1 MKKIVV
7 FLLAAAILFSACSG
21 RHKVSVGES
30 ISSIHK
36 QYTPY
41 LTINPLSAYEIGG
54 NYWMTI
60 DDGDT
65 VQKLAEFSPD
75 RTCLRTQGLRL
86 IEINDICQLLNVS
99 VDSLTEKLGQ
109 PHIDIGSGFSVPAY
123 ITDDAELLCF
133 ELENDS
139 VVEIILRDLF
149 TGEIVDR
156 VTG

>member
-21 RHKVSVGES
+21 RQKVSVGES

-65 VQKLAEFSPD
+65 VQKLTEFSPD

-109 PHIDIGSGFSVPAY
+109 PHADIGSGFSVPAY
-123 ITDDAELLCF
+123 ITENADLICF
-133 ELENDS
+133 ELENGI

-156 VTG
+156 VAG

>member
-21 RHKVSVGES
+21 GHEISAGES

-41 LTINPLSAYEIGG
+41 PTINPLSAYKIGG

-109 PHIDIGSGFSVPAY
+109 PHADIGSGFSVPAY

-156 VTG
+156 VAG

>member
-30 ISSIHK
+30 ISRIHK

-41 LTINPLSAYEIGG
+41 LTINTLSAYKIGG
-54 NYWMTI
+54 NYWMTL
-60 DDGDT
+60 DDGNT

-109 PHIDIGSGFSVPAY
+109 PHADIGSGFPSRLTLPTTQNFCALNLK
-123 ITDDAELLCF
+123 TTALLK
-133 ELENDS
+133 
-139 VVEIILRDLF
+139 
-149 TGEIVDR
+149 
-156 VTG
+156 

>member
-21 RHKVSVGES
+21 RHKVRVGEP

-86 IEINDICQLLNVS
+86 IEINGIDQLLNVS
-99 VDSLTEKLGQ
+99 LDSLTEKLGQ
-109 PHIDIGSGFSVPAY
+109 PHADIGSGFSVPAY

-156 VTG
+156 VAG

>member
-21 RHKVSVGES
+21 RHKVSVWES

-41 LTINPLSAYEIGG
+41 LTINTLSAYKIGG
-54 NYWMTI
+54 NYWMTL
-60 DDGDT
+60 DDGNT

-109 PHIDIGSGFSVPAY
+109 PHADIGSGFSVPAY
-123 ITDDAELLCF
+123 ITENADLMCF
-133 ELENDS
+133 ELENGI
-139 VVEIILRDLF
+139 VVEVIQRDLF
-149 TGEIVDR
+149 TGEIIDR
-156 VTG
+156 VAG

>member
-1 MKKIVV
+1 MKKIVG

-41 LTINPLSAYEIGG
+41 LTINTLSAYKIGG
-54 NYWMTI
+54 NYWMTL
-60 DDGDT
+60 DDGNT

-109 PHIDIGSGFSVPAY
+109 PHADIGSGFSVPAY
-123 ITDDAELLCF
+123 ITENADLMCF
-133 ELENDS
+133 ELENGI
-139 VVEIILRDLF
+139 VVEVIQRDLF
-149 TGEIVDR
+149 TGEIIDR
-156 VTG
+156 VAG

>member
-1 MKKIVV
+1 MYKEMHGV
-7 FLLAAAILFSACSG
+7 FEVIEDAIDA
-21 RHKVSVGES
+21 
-30 ISSIHK
+30 
-36 QYTPY
+36 
-41 LTINPLSAYEIGG
+41 AYEAQRILEA
-54 NYWMTI
+54 NYTTE
-60 DDGDT
+60 DR
-65 VQKLAEFSPD
+65 QKLAEFSPD

-109 PHIDIGSGFSVPAY
+109 PHADIGSGFSVPAY

-156 VTG
+156 VAG